1 MLVLVENCEVC
12 CMHVS
17 RLWSVEGIGG
27 GFLHSRTKSWGDIP
41 GHTLADETEA
51 VYMGDTKF

>member
-1 MLVLVENCEVC
+1 
-12 CMHVS
+12 MHVA